1 MNREEL
7 ILRVNSAMYRQCRQR
22 GYATPV
28 DVLMD
33 IGILSKQKYEDW
45 RFGKVPFLE
54 AVCNANLGKLT
65 IVLGAMRRYAQKNGL
80 KPSFTYYKRWGVKK
94 KGSRRTI
101 PLRFSKSNNPDIER
115 QYATHYVD
123 LKRTRELQ
131 EKSLQAQQKNVG
143 GSAEGQESAE

>member
-65 IVLGAMRRYAQKNGL
+65 IVLGAMRRYAQKMG
-80 KPSFTYYKRWGVKK
+80 
-94 KGSRRTI
+94 
-101 PLRFSKSNNPDIER
+101 
-115 QYATHYVD
+115 
-123 LKRTRELQ
+123 
-131 EKSLQAQQKNVG
+131 
-143 GSAEGQESAE
+143 